1 MRSMFKFMFLILKN
15 LIIFV
20 VLGAI
25 ITACV
30 QNTEKIVY
38 VEQFKQKGV
47 LQEDISTDN
56 IKYYLVE
63 SDEEKQA
70 FIPNSSNAY
79 PGVSGDILVST
90 QATLINPFI
99 SDFISFF
106 VGGHAA
112 LCLEDYKDFEVSSNE
127 YNSVEATGLNEG
139 ENPSEI
145 LDRNYWATTSSF
157 TEVIGLRVKMTEE
170 EKKLVLSDAISQ
182 VGDNYNFSFIFDT
195 TNRKYCTDIVANSFR
210 KIGKNLNKD
219 EFATTVYDLIVSSD
233 TYISYY
239 HYFDQNN
246 VKHIYY
252 LG

>member
-1 MRSMFKFMFLILKN
+1 MFLILKN

-20 VLGAI
+20 VLGAV

-47 LQEDISTDN
+47 FQEEISTDN

-70 FIPNSSNAY
+70 FIPTSTNAY

-90 QATLINPFI
+90 QATLVNPFI

-106 VGGHAA
+106 AGGHAA
-112 LCLEDYKDFEVSSNE
+112 FCLEDYHDFETSADRYSSA
-127 YNSVEATGLNEG
+127 EATGLNPG

-145 LDRNYWATTSSF
+145 LDRFYWLDTESF

-170 EKKLVLSDAISQ
+170 EKKLVLSDIISQ

-195 TNRKYCTDIVANSFR
+195 VNKKYCTDIVANSFK

-219 EFATTVYDLIVSSD
+219 EFATSVYDLIVSSD

-239 HYFDQNN
+239 HYFDENH

>member
-20 VLGAI
+20 VLGAS

-47 LQEDISTDN
+47 FQPDISTDN

-63 SDEEKQA
+63 SDEEREA
-70 FIPNSSNAY
+70 FIPTSKDAY

-90 QATLINPFI
+90 QATLINPFV

-106 VGGHAA
+106 AGGHAA
-112 LCLEDYKDFEVSSNE
+112 LCIEDYHDFETTANK
-127 YNSVEATGLNEG
+127 YYSVEATGLNPG
-139 ENPSEI
+139 DNPAEI
-145 LDRNYWATTSSF
+145 LDRFYWLDTISF

-170 EKKLVLSDAISQ
+170 EKKIVISDAISQ

-195 TNRKYCTDIVANSFR
+195 VNKKYCTDIIVNSFK

-219 EFATTVYDLIVSSD
+219 EFATSVYDLIVSSD

-239 HYFDQNN
+239 HYFDENH

>member
-1 MRSMFKFMFLILKN
+1 MFKFVFLILKN

-30 QNTEKIVY
+30 HNTEKIVY

-63 SDEEKQA
+63 SDEENQA
-70 FIPNSSNAY
+70 FIPKTTDAY

-90 QATLINPFI
+90 QATLINPFV
-99 SDFISFF
+99 SDLISFF

-112 LCLEDYKDFEVSSNE
+112 LCVEDYNDFETYANE
-127 YNSVEATGLNEG
+127 YYSVEATGLNSG
-139 ENPSEI
+139 ENPTEL
-145 LDRNYWATTSSF
+145 LDRDYWSTTVSF
-157 TEVIGLRVKMTEE
+157 TEVIGLRVKMTDE
-170 EKKLVLSDAISQ
+170 EKKIVLSDAISQ
-182 VGDNYNFSFIFDT
+182 VDDHYNFSFIFDT
-195 TNRKYCTDIVANSFR
+195 VNKKYCTDIISNSFK

-219 EFATTVYDLIVSSD
+219 EFATTVYELIVSSD

-239 HYFDQNN
+239 HYYDQNN

>member
-1 MRSMFKFMFLILKN
+1 MRSMFKLMFLVLKN

-20 VLGAI
+20 ILGAI

-30 QNTEKIVY
+30 QNTEKIIY

-70 FIPNSSNAY
+70 FIPKSKDAY

-90 QATLINPFI
+90 QANLINPFV
-99 SDFISFF
+99 SDLISFF

-112 LCLEDYKDFEVSSNE
+112 LCVEDYKDFET
-127 YNSVEATGLNEG
+127 YADDTYSVEATGLNPG
-139 ENPSEI
+139 PNPAELI
-145 LDRNYWATTSSF
+145 DRNYWSTNSNF

-170 EKKLVLSDAISQ
+170 EKKLVISDAISQ
-182 VGDNYNFSFIFDT
+182 VEDYYNFSFIFDT
-195 TNRKYCTDIVANSFR
+195 VNKKYCTDIVANSFK

-239 HYFDQNN
+239 HYYDQNN